1 MPKATTKPAPTPAP
15 APAATGIKKV
25 NFGAIAATAAKKPAG
40 KEYPLLPADEE
51 GRIGELVTEI
61 LSEQEQLDALEGSI
75 EIHKAEL
82 RTFATPFYFEHNHGR
97 HEVPS
102 SVDARNKDGKSV
114 LVAFQNRYAECKD
127 DAPIIELLGERAA
140 RYFRQAFALKIEGDK
155 IPEAS
160 VEALLGELQE
170 LFARHEASAA
180 LTCKAIIKPTTD
192 FHTAR
197 HSQLTIEENMELEK
211 IIPIVAQ
218 VKTKGREK
226 KAA

>member
-1 MPKATTKPAPTPAP
+1 MPKKATTATATPAP
-15 APAATGIKKV
+15 APAATGLKKI
-25 NFGAIAATAAKKPAG
+25 NFGGIASTAAKKPAG
-40 KEYPLLPADEE
+40 KEYPLLPDDDE
-51 GRIGELVTEI
+51 GRVQELVTEI
-61 LSEQEQLDALEGSI
+61 LSEQEQIDALEGSL

-82 RTFATPFYFEHNHGR
+82 RAHATPFYFEHNQGL

-102 SVDARNKDGKSV
+102 SVEARNKDGKCV
-114 LVAFQNRYAECKD
+114 LIAFQNRYAECKD
-127 DAPIIELLGERAA
+127 DSPITELLGERAA

-155 IPEAS
+155 IPEAN
-160 VEALLGELQE
+160 VESLLAELQE
-170 LFARHEASAA
+170 VFARHEAGAA
-180 LTCKAIIKPTTD
+180 LTCKAIIKPTAD

-197 HSQLTIEENMELEK
+197 HSQLTVEENMDLEK